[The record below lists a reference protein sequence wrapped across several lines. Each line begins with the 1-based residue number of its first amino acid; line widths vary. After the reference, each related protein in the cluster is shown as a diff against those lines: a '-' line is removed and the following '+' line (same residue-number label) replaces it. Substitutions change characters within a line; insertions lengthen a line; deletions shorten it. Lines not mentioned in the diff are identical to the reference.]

1 MKAGFL
7 FLVLLSSFW
16 PSVVWAGVSE
26 LMRAVKFS
34 ETWVTLR
41 PPSEESPPVL
51 LSQGLSELPPPQT
64 PSRAG
69 LALPLAGCPPKA
81 RRFVYTPDG
90 GFQGWHE
97 GDSGCLLS
105 PCSECNSN
113 RDSVLSYT
121 SVRSNSSYLGSDE
134 TGSGEHDLRRR
145 DCWGI
150 WDGEVAMVGIVA
162 VLLGVVVCLF
172 GSCALFVCLSF
183 SV

>member
-1 MKAGFL
+1 MKA
-7 FLVLLSSFW
+7 
-16 PSVVWAGVSE
+16 
-26 LMRAVKFS
+26 VKCS

-41 PPSEESPPVL
+41 PLSEESPPVL
-51 LSQGLSELPPPQT
+51 LSWGLSELPPPQT
-64 PSRAG
+64 PSWAG

-81 RRFVYTPDG
+81 RRFPDG

-97 GDSGCLLS
+97 GDSGYLLS

-145 DCWGI
+145 GCWGI
-150 WDGEVAMVGIVA
+150 WDGKVAMVRIVA
-162 VLLGVVVCLF
+162 VPLRGVVCLF
-172 GSCALFVCLSF
+172 VSCALFLFVCLSQSF

>member
-1 MKAGFL
+1 MGRRF
-7 FLVLLSSFW
+7 
-16 PSVVWAGVSE
+16 
-26 LMRAVKFS
+26 RAHESLKCS

-41 PPSEESPPVL
+41 PLSEESPPVL
-51 LSQGLSELPPPQT
+51 LSWGLSKLPPPQT
-64 PSRAG
+64 PSWAG
-69 LALPLAGCPPKA
+69 LALPLARCPPKA

-145 DCWGI
+145 GCWGI
-150 WDGEVAMVGIVA
+150 WDGKVAMVRIVA
-162 VLLGVVVCLF
+162 VLLGVGLF
-172 GSCALFVCLSF
+172 VWVLCFVCLS
-183 SV
+183 